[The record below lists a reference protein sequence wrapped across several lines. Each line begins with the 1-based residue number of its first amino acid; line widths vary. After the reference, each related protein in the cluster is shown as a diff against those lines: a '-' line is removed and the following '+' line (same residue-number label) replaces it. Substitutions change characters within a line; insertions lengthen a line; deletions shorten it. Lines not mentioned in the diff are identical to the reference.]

1 MILVLLMMMDPV
13 LKLLDVQI
21 LCRVTSTQMLV
32 VMMVLVLVA
41 LDVWMK
47 MHSITIQMQYVKDIA
62 LV

>member
-1 MILVLLMMMDPV
+1 MTMDPV
-13 LKLLDVQI
+13 LKLLDVQT

-41 LDVWMK
+41 LDVWMR
-47 MHSITIQMQYVKDIA
+47 MHSIMILMQHVKDIA